1 MASQSPPLGPG
12 RNGASDRVVSGE
24 GVGNFRFTFSCSST
38 GSSKGSF
45 IEPDPNL
52 DNLEDS
58 SESLSDSVQNYP
70 EEFGRTYHAYRAGSY
85 AFPNDS
91 PERERLSLQSDIIT
105 ALFGGRLFFAPLAKS
120 PPPRTILD
128 VATGTGDWAIQ
139 MGDLFPQSEI
149 TATDLS
155 PIQPAEVPPNV
166 NFYVEDSSETWDYTH
181 KFDFIH
187 TRITAGCWSD
197 FKTQIAEQ
205 AFASLYPGGWFESQE
220 FDARINCDDGTLS
233 EESAMVQWFRDMAA
247 AGEKVDRPLIIGSHL
262 RHIYEEV
269 GFVDVHERIHKIP
282 TNGWARDERLKEL
295 GRMWERNMQLGMSG
309 FSCALFNRVYGR
321 SVAETEVS
329 HTPVK

>member
-1 MASQSPPLGPG
+1 MSHHSTLDPIFLQTTSLTLGG
-12 RNGASDRVVSGE
+12 I
-24 GVGNFRFTFSCSST
+24 F
-38 GSSKGSF
+38 
-45 IEPDPNL
+45 
-52 DNLEDS
+52 
-58 SESLSDSVQNYP
+58 
-70 EEFGRTYHAYRAGSY
+70 
-85 AFPNDS
+85 
-91 PERERLSLQSDIIT
+91 
-105 ALFGGRLFFAPLAKS
+105 
-120 PPPRTILD
+120 
-128 VATGTGDWAIQ
+128 
-139 MGDLFPQSEI
+139 
-149 TATDLS
+149 
-155 PIQPAEVPPNV
+155 
-166 NFYVEDSSETWDYTH
+166 SSETWDYTH

-233 EESAMVQWFRDMAA
+233 EESAIVRWFRDMAA